1 MSQQP
6 ELISLDGERQKRW
19 RKLRRWLRQRR
30 QKRQKARKSACPCQ
44 RSKRVQI
51 VGVSIPTLN
60 AAYGAAAWALGWS
73 LEMAVVL
80 SVTAALALLGV
91 FGYMRNGHG
100 VETQPHLPSCPHQ
113 KNAELSARR

>member
-6 ELISLDGERQKRW
+6 ELILLEGERQKRW
-19 RKLRRWLRQRR
+19 RKLKRWLRQR
-30 QKRQKARKSACPCQ
+30 QKAKKSACPCQ
-44 RSKRVQI
+44 RSKRAQI
-51 VGVSIPTLN
+51 VGVSIPMLN

-73 LEMAVVL
+73 LEMVVIL

-91 FGYMRNGHG
+91 FGYMRTGHG